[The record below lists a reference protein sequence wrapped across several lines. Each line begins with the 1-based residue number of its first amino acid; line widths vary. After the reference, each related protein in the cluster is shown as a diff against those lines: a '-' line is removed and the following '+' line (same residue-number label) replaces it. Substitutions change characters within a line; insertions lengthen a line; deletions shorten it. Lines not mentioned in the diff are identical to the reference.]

1 MDTVSGSTTHHDSV
15 SGTGGEALFSFDHTQ
30 VMSRKR
36 RNKKLESLVCWPQV
50 KHMLDNGTPIPD
62 IVHYI
67 QVTRKE
73 YVDIKAESLRSMLNQ
88 WLSNAV
94 NRNKLIDHRVPVRHL
109 NLINSNQ
116 ERIDP
121 VDAMNM
127 LFAVQMDRVLMGFE
141 KEKARK
147 TLDKDNTANLR
158 LSMDMLSS
166 LNSMQATDPRVAI
179 KAGIPTSSEAR
190 MDGTLAQMDRI
201 KKMFEDRWGGTAA
214 KVLMDP
220 DSRNRLFNAVNK
232 IRKTSSVTMSDLIQ
246 KNSEQAAMS
255 DIQVIEVSNDAIIES
270 DFQDS

>member
-1 MDTVSGSTTHHDSV
+1 MDNVSGHTDSV
-15 SGTGGEALFSFDHTQ
+15 SGVSGSGGETLFSFDPTQ

-36 RNKKLESLVCWPQV
+36 RNKKLESLTCWPQV
-50 KHMLDNGTPIPD
+50 KHMLDNGTPIAE

-73 YVDIKAESLRSMLNQ
+73 YVEVKSQSLHTMLNQ
-88 WLSNAV
+88 WLSNV
-94 NRNKLIDHRVPVRHL
+94 ENRNKLIDHRVPVRHL
-109 NLINSNQ
+109 NLINSNR

-127 LFAVQMDRVLMGFE
+127 LFAVQMDRVLMSFE
-141 KEKARK
+141 KEKAK
-147 TLDKDNTANLR
+147 KVIDKDNTGNMR
-158 LSMDMLSS
+158 LAMDMLGS
-166 LNSMQATDPRVAI
+166 LNTMQATDPRAAI
-179 KAGIPTSSEAR
+179 KAGIPASSEAR

-232 IRKTSSVTMSDLIQ
+232 IRKTSSVTMSELIN
-246 KNSEQAAMS
+246 KNSEQASMS
-255 DIQVIEVSNDAIIES
+255 DIQVIEVTNDSIIES

>member
-1 MDTVSGSTTHHDSV
+1 MDSVSGSIEDSV
-15 SGTGGEALFSFDHTQ
+15 SGTGGDSLFSFDHTQ

-36 RNKKLESLVCWPQV
+36 RNKKLESLQCWPQV
-50 KHMLDNGTPIPD
+50 KHMLDNGTPIAE
-62 IVHYI
+62 IVHYV

-73 YVDIKAESLRSMLNQ
+73 YVDIKPESLRTMINQ

-127 LFAVQMDRVLMGFE
+127 LFAVQMDRVLMSFE
-141 KEKARK
+141 KERARK
-147 TLDKDNTANLR
+147 ATDRDNTGNLR
-158 LSMDMLSS
+158 LAMDMLST
-166 LNSMQATDPRVAI
+166 LNTMQATDPRAAI
-179 KAGIPTSSEAR
+179 KAGIPQSSEAR

-201 KKMFEDRWGGTAA
+201 KKMFHDRWGGTAA

-220 DSRNRLFNAVNK
+220 DSRNRLFNAVSK
-232 IRKTSSVTMSDLIQ
+232 IRKTSSVAMSDLIQ
-246 KNSEQAAMS
+246 KNSDQAAMS
-255 DIQVIEVSNDAIIES
+255 DIQVIEVSSEPSSDES
-270 DFQDS
+270 DF